1 MRDRTEAQDS
11 TEPTPR
17 KLPTEATD
25 TAEPIEPT
33 DRTDPTDP
41 MESTEP
47 VELMQRNERD
57 EPMDQRELA
66 AVSVPPVPMPPS
78 MARPTGSGPCR

>member
-1 MRDRTEAQDS
+1 
-11 TEPTPR
+11 
-17 KLPTEATD
+17 
-25 TAEPIEPT
+25 
-33 DRTDPTDP
+33 
-41 MESTEP
+41 
-47 VELMQRNERD
+47 LMQRNERD